1 MLAEAGLQSVM
12 NTFDYYCDTD
22 FPPCQSGKRTK
33 RETGIITIGFACN
46 VTNSCSSERDDFT
59 QMGENPIPIPH
70 IFRNGSRVPAT
81 SPDQKRMGMH
91 FGTSVTMLR
100 STEGISSSLNQPR
113 SIRDDEDDARHSKC
127 PTLSP
132 TKITPKFS
140 EESVY
145 ARQVF
150 DPEWSLP
157 MRCAF
162 DERDRSDLVASL
174 EERGEISP
182 QHQDAIKA
190 IQEFFAKEE
199 ALYLSTLARNSRSF
213 LALVN
218 EPNGAAYEPISC
230 KDEKELRDLLT
241 EIRIHPD
248 ASPFIVPFGPR
259 SFFDNADV
267 DLAVDQIDD
276 IYPHDSPYWSSAQI
290 FTWQH
295 SLPSRIPMVQVSGFL
310 DSLPSY
316 YSGTDILQ
324 NDAKLR
330 EYWPRHRKFW
340 LEDSESSPTESPI
353 EKRQISDQSGCSTG
367 TINDVYPDQ
376 SLFTDSRVSWL
387 NVELVIRAP
396 SPPVPHAS
404 NSNSMVTLQT
414 RPQVTTRLSNI
425 QTRVMRKIKR
435 LSWRPSRRH
444 RGDNDS
450 DITASQTPIQSNA
463 AHMWPPRQCA
473 LLR

>member
-1 MLAEAGLQSVM
+1 MLVEARLQSVM
-12 NTFDYYCDTD
+12 NTFDHYCDTD
-22 FPPCQSGKRTK
+22 FPPCQSRKRAK
-33 RETGIITIGFACN
+33 RETGIITIGLACN
-46 VTNSCSSERDDFT
+46 ATNSCSSGGEDFT
-59 QMGENPIPIPH
+59 QIAERPTPIPY
-70 IFRNGSRVPAT
+70 IFRNGSRVLAV

-91 FGTSVTMLR
+91 FDTGVAMLR
-100 STEGISSSLNQPR
+100 SAEGTLSSLNQPQ

-127 PTLSP
+127 PTLRS

-140 EESVY
+140 EEPIY
-145 ARQVF
+145 ARLVF

-162 DERDRSDLVASL
+162 EERDRSDLVASL

-182 QHQDAIKA
+182 QHQDAIEA

-199 ALYLSTLARNSRSF
+199 ALYLSTLARNSCSF
-213 LALVN
+213 LTLVN
-218 EPNGAAYEPISC
+218 EPSSAAHELISC
-230 KDEKELRDLLT
+230 KDERELRDLLT

-259 SFFDNADV
+259 SFFDDADV
-267 DLAVDQIDD
+267 DLATDQIDN
-276 IYPHDSPYWSSAQI
+276 ICQYDSPYWSSGQI
-290 FTWQH
+290 HTWQH

-330 EYWPRHRKFW
+330 ECWPLYRKFRP
-340 LEDSESSPTESPI
+340 EDSESSPTESSMAN
-353 EKRQISDQSGCSTG
+353 RQVSDQSGCSTG

-387 NVELVIRAP
+387 NVKLVVKAP
-396 SPPVPHAS
+396 SPLMPHAS
-404 NSNSMVTLQT
+404 NSNSMFTLQT
-414 RPQVTTRLSNI
+414 QPQVSTSLSNI
-425 QTRVMRKIKR
+425 QTWVMRKIKS

-450 DITASQTPIQSNA
+450 DITASRTPFNLMQRICGLHA
-463 AHMWPPRQCA
+463 DMGC
-473 LLR
+473 

>member
-1 MLAEAGLQSVM
+1 MLVEAGLQSVT
-12 NTFDYYCDTD
+12 NTFDHCDTD
-22 FPPCQSGKRTK
+22 FPPCQSRKRTK
-33 RETGIITIGFACN
+33 RETGIITIGFACDA
-46 VTNSCSSERDDFT
+46 TNSCPPGGANFT
-59 QMGENPIPIPH
+59 QKAESPIPIPY
-70 IFRNGSRVPAT
+70 IFRNGSWVLAT
-81 SPDQKRMGMH
+81 SPDQRRMGMH
-91 FGTSVTMLR
+91 FGTGVTMLR
-100 STEGISSSLNQPR
+100 STEGTSSSLNQPP

-127 PTLSP
+127 PTLRS

-140 EESVY
+140 EEPIY
-145 ARQVF
+145 ARLVF

-162 DERDRSDLVASL
+162 EERDRSDLVASL
-174 EERGEISP
+174 EERGEISR
-182 QHQDAIKA
+182 QHQDAIEA

-199 ALYLSTLARNSRSF
+199 ALYLSTLARNSCGF

-218 EPNGAAYEPISC
+218 EPNGAAHELISC

-259 SFFDNADV
+259 SFFDDADA
-267 DLAVDQIDD
+267 DLASDQIDD
-276 IYPHDSPYWSSAQI
+276 ICPHDSPYWSSGQI
-290 FTWQH
+290 LTWQH

-330 EYWPRHRKFW
+330 ECWPLHRKFRP
-340 LEDSESSPTESPI
+340 EDSESSPTESSI
-353 EKRQISDQSGCSTG
+353 ENKQTLDQSGCSTG

-396 SPPVPHAS
+396 SPPMPHTS
-404 NSNSMVTLQT
+404 NSNSMITLQT
-414 RPQVTTRLSNI
+414 QPQVSTGLSNI

-444 RGDNDS
+444 RGDSDS
-450 DITASQTPIQSNA
+450 HITASQTPFNLMRRVCGLYA
-463 AHMWPPRQCA
+463 DMGC
-473 LLR
+473 

>member
-1 MLAEAGLQSVM
+1 MLVEAELQSVM
-12 NTFDYYCDTD
+12 NTFDHYCDTD

-46 VTNSCSSERDDFT
+46 ATNSCSSGGDDFT
-59 QMGENPIPIPH
+59 QMAESPTPIPH
-70 IFRNGSRVPAT
+70 IFRNGSRVLAT

-91 FGTSVTMLR
+91 FGTGMMMLR
-100 STEGISSSLNQPR
+100 SIEGTSSSLNQLR
-113 SIRDDEDDARHSKC
+113 SIRDEDDARHSKC

-132 TKITPKFS
+132 TKIAPKFS
-140 EESVY
+140 EELIY
-145 ARQVF
+145 ARPVF

-157 MRCAF
+157 MRYAF

-182 QHQDAIKA
+182 QHQDAIEA

-199 ALYLSTLARNSRSF
+199 ALYLSTLAQNSCSF

-218 EPNGAAYEPISC
+218 EPNGAANGPIPC

-241 EIRIHPD
+241 EIRMHPD

-259 SFFDNADV
+259 SFFNDADV

-276 IYPHDSPYWSSAQI
+276 ICPHDGPYWSSAQI

-295 SLPSRIPMVQVSGFL
+295 SLPSRIPMAQVSGFL

-330 EYWPRHRKFW
+330 ECWPRHRKFW
-340 LEDSESSPTESPI
+340 LEDSESSPTESPMGNR
-353 EKRQISDQSGCSTG
+353 EMSDQSGCSTG
-367 TINDVYPDQ
+367 TINDVYPNQ

-396 SPPVPHAS
+396 SPPMPPAS
-404 NSNSMVTLQT
+404 YSNSMVTLQT
-414 RPQVTTRLSNI
+414 RPRVTTGLSNI

-435 LSWRPSRRH
+435 LSWCPSRRH

-463 AHMWPPRQCA
+463 THMWPPRRRA

>member
-1 MLAEAGLQSVM
+1 MLAEAELQSVM
-12 NTFDYYCDTD
+12 NTFDHYCNTD
-22 FPPCQSGKRTK
+22 FLPCQSGKRTK

-46 VTNSCSSERDDFT
+46 ATNLCSSGGDDFT
-59 QMGENPIPIPH
+59 QMAESPIQIPYV
-70 IFRNGSRVPAT
+70 FRNGSRALAA
-81 SPDQKRMGMH
+81 SPGQKRMGMH
-91 FGTSVTMLR
+91 FGTGVTMLR
-100 STEGISSSLNQPR
+100 SAEGISSSLSQPP
-113 SIRDDEDDARHSKC
+113 SIRDGEDDARHSKC
-127 PTLSP
+127 PTLRP
-132 TKITPKFS
+132 TEITPKFS
-140 EESVY
+140 EEPSY
-145 ARQVF
+145 ARLVF

-162 DERDRSDLVASL
+162 EERDRSDLVASL

-182 QHQDAIKA
+182 QHQDAIEA

-199 ALYLSTLARNSRSF
+199 ALYLSTLARDSCGF

-218 EPNGAAYEPISC
+218 EPNGATH
-230 KDEKELRDLLT
+230 EKELRDLLT
-241 EIRIHPD
+241 EIRIHPG

-259 SFFDNADV
+259 SFFDDADV

-276 IYPHDSPYWSSAQI
+276 ICPHDSPYWSSGQI
-290 FTWQH
+290 LTWQH

-330 EYWPRHRKFW
+330 EYWPLHRKFW
-340 LEDSESSPTESPI
+340 LEDSESSPIESSM
-353 EKRQISDQSGCSTG
+353 ENRQLSDQSGCSTG

-396 SPPVPHAS
+396 SPPMPHAS

-414 RPQVTTRLSNI
+414 QPQVSAGLSNI
-425 QTRVMRKIKR
+425 RTRVIRKIKR
-435 LSWRPSRRH
+435 LSWCPSRRH

-450 DITASQTPIQSNA
+450 HITASQTPIQ
-463 AHMWPPRQCA
+463 
-473 LLR
+473 

>member
-1 MLAEAGLQSVM
+1 MLAEAGLHSVM
-12 NTFDYYCDTD
+12 NTFDHYCDTD

-33 RETGIITIGFACN
+33 RETGIITIGLACN
-46 VTNSCSSERDDFT
+46 ATNSCSSGGDDFT
-59 QMGENPIPIPH
+59 QIAESPTPIPY
-70 IFRNGSRVPAT
+70 IFRNGSRVLAV

-91 FGTSVTMLR
+91 FDTGATML
-100 STEGISSSLNQPR
+100 SAEGTSSSLNQPQ
-113 SIRDDEDDARHSKC
+113 SIRDDARHSKC
-127 PTLSP
+127 PTLCS

-140 EESVY
+140 EEPIY
-145 ARQVF
+145 ARLVF
-150 DPEWSLP
+150 DPKWSLP

-162 DERDRSDLVASL
+162 EERDRSDLVASL

-182 QHQDAIKA
+182 QHQDAIEA
-190 IQEFFAKEE
+190 IQGFFAKEE
-199 ALYLSTLARNSRSF
+199 ALYLSTLARNSCGF

-218 EPNGAAYEPISC
+218 EPNGAAHEPISC

-248 ASPFIVPFGPR
+248 TSPFIVPFGPR
-259 SFFDNADV
+259 SFFDDADA
-267 DLAVDQIDD
+267 DLASDQIDD
-276 IYPHDSPYWSSAQI
+276 ICPHDSPYWSSGQI

-330 EYWPRHRKFW
+330 EGWPLHRKFRP
-340 LEDSESSPTESPI
+340 EDSESSPTESSMGN
-353 EKRQISDQSGCSTG
+353 RQISDQSGCSTG

-396 SPPVPHAS
+396 SPPISHAS
-404 NSNSMVTLQT
+404 NLNSMVTLQT
-414 RPQVTTRLSNI
+414 QPQVSTGLSNI

-435 LSWRPSRRH
+435 LLWRPSCRH

-450 DITASQTPIQSNA
+450 GITASQTPFNLMQRICGLHA
-463 AHMWPPRQCA
+463 DMGC
-473 LLR
+473 

>member
-1 MLAEAGLQSVM
+1 MLAEAELQSVM
-12 NTFDYYCDTD
+12 NTFDHYCDTD
-22 FPPCQSGKRTK
+22 LPPCQSRKRVK

-46 VTNSCSSERDDFT
+46 ATNSCSSVGDDFT
-59 QMGENPIPIPH
+59 QMAESPIPIPH
-70 IFRNGSRVPAT
+70 IFRNGSRVLAT

-91 FGTSVTMLR
+91 FGTGVTML
-100 STEGISSSLNQPR
+100 STAGTLSSLTQPQ

-127 PTLSP
+127 PTLRP
-132 TKITPKFS
+132 TKITPELS
-140 EESVY
+140 EESIY
-145 ARQVF
+145 ARLIF

-182 QHQDAIKA
+182 QHQDATEA
-190 IQEFFAKEE
+190 IQHFFAKEE
-199 ALYLSTLARNSRSF
+199 ALYLSTLARNSWGF

-218 EPNGAAYEPISC
+218 EPNSGAHEPISC

-259 SFFDNADV
+259 SFFDDADL
-267 DLAVDQIDD
+267 DLAADQIDD
-276 IYPHDSPYWSSAQI
+276 ICPYSGPYWSSEQI

-295 SLPSRIPMVQVSGFL
+295 SLPPRTPMVQVSGFL

-330 EYWPRHRKFW
+330 ECWPLHRKFW
-340 LEDSESSPTESPI
+340 LEDSETSPAESSMENT
-353 EKRQISDQSGCSTG
+353 QISDQSGCSTG

-396 SPPVPHAS
+396 SPPMPHAS

-414 RPQVTTRLSNI
+414 QPQVSTSLSDI

-435 LSWRPSRRH
+435 LSWRPSQRH
-444 RGDNDS
+444 RGDN
-450 DITASQTPIQSNA
+450 ITASKTHIQSNA
-463 AHMWPPRQCA
+463 AHMWPPHRYA